1 MPDQNAPVRLG
12 AALIVGDDACHAV
25 HVHTSPDGIARIV
38 EHIQRL
44 DTEALGLPPGE
55 YKNLTAVLGG
65 SDVKVRV
72 GRVALAAVESLVAGT
87 LAEDE
92 GAGRD

>member
-1 MPDQNAPVRLG
+1 MSDQTSTRLG
-12 AALIVGDDACHAV
+12 AILSIGDDACRAV
-25 HVHTSPDGIARIV
+25 HVHTSPDGIARIA
-38 EHIQRL
+38 EHFKRL
-44 DTEALGLPPGE
+44 DKETLGIPPDE
-55 YKNLTAVLGG
+55 CKIVAAVLGG
-65 SDVKVRV
+65 SDVEVRV

>member
-25 HVHTSPDGIARIV
+25 HVHTSPDGIARIA
-38 EHIQRL
+38 EHFKRL
-44 DTEALGLPPGE
+44 DKETLGMPAGE
-55 YKNLTAVLGG
+55 CEIVTAVLGG
-65 SDVKVRV
+65 SDVEVRV